1 LSFRVSSTS
10 DRSVDYRCDDGKTS
24 WRDKRRHWCLQICLD
39 TLFIKLRPSPPK
51 TNRSARTCIEKYQL
65 LTSVGTCQ
73 SLKQAVE
80 PQFFTFL

>member
-24 WRDKRRHWCLQICLD
+24 WRDKRCLQICLD

-80 PQFFTFL
+80 PRFTFL